1 MTKNFMKKIKL
12 GNSRILFSRQ
22 SIKSLDLNAAIALL
36 DNFVLQSGQ
45 VELVSE
51 KIYLYPQDG
60 ELLIAREIS
69 GYPSQ
74 LPEGAQ
80 MLDFSA
86 TEAWELLS
94 QEKADNFSRLQEMAQ
109 SMSLKEGKILL
120 RIVLD
125 VEHFDQPI
133 VHVVDKP
140 RA

>member
-12 GNSRILFSRQ
+12 GNSRILFSKQ
-22 SIKSLDLNAAIALL
+22 SIKSLDLNGAIALL

-51 KIYLYPQDG
+51 KIYLYPQNGD
-60 ELLIAREIS
+60 LLIAREIS

-86 TEAWELLS
+86 TEAWELVS
-94 QEKADNFSRLQEMAQ
+94 QEKADNFSRLLEMAQ
-109 SMSLKEGKILL
+109 SMSLKEGKVLL

-133 VHVVDKP
+133 VHVVDEL